1 MKKKSRLFHENIEI
15 NIEMSIKKTEEK
27 KWKERMN
34 RNQSPYSANFSA
46 LSKKKMLSIVYG
58 INITLFIDFSTYY

>member
-1 MKKKSRLFHENIEI
+1 
-15 NIEMSIKKTEEK
+15 MSIKKMEEK

-58 INITLFIDFSTYY
+58 INITLFIYFSIYY